1 MQTKEKLLKSIKEA
15 KNIFDKT
22 LLNKSFLYIYKNKI
36 TSQIE
41 FFEMKCSKNNF
52 LHLTG
57 VETKLNG
64 KMFYSALDENKLSLE
79 EIDYKSNGT
88 TRLKLDIFS
97 RLPLLFNSAIQVC
110 FQDEFFTLKLKVDI
124 MINKTRLDQK
134 DIILGLKKDKKYN
147 FYVPASILKK
157 EPREI
162 GENFSQVLCVLEKN
176 RNDIN
181 YQKIIYNVKTIE
193 IMEVLKYIPKDVI
206 NISNMI

>member
-1 MQTKEKLLKSIKEA
+1 MQTKEKLLKSIKNA
-15 KNIFDKT
+15 KDIFDKT
-22 LLNKSFLYIYKNKI
+22 LLDKEFLYVYKNKI
-36 TSQIE
+36 TSDIE
-41 FFEMKCSKNNF
+41 CFVMKCSKNNF

-64 KMFYSALDENKLSLE
+64 KIFYSALEENKLSLE
-79 EIDYKSNGT
+79 NIDYKSNGT
-88 TRLKLDIFS
+88 TRLKLEIFP

-110 FQDEFFTLKLKVDI
+110 FQDDFFTLKLKVDI
-124 MINKTRLDQK
+124 MINKPKIDQK

-176 RNDIN
+176 KNEKNYNKIN
-181 YQKIIYNVKTIE
+181 YIAKGVEFKE
-193 IMEVLKYIPKDVI
+193 LSKYIFIDFDK
-206 NISNMI
+206 

>member
-22 LLNKSFLYIYKNKI
+22 LLNKSFLYIYENKI
-36 TSQIE
+36 TSEIE

-57 VETKLNG
+57 TDTKLNG
-64 KMFYSALDENKLSLE
+64 KMFYSALEENKLSLE
-79 EIDYKSNGT
+79 EIGYKNNGT
-88 TRLKLDIFS
+88 TRLKLDIFP

-124 MINKTRLDQK
+124 MINKSRLDQK

-162 GENFSQVLCVLEKN
+162 GKNFSQVLCILEKN
-176 RNDIN
+176 KDDIN
-181 YQKIIYNVKTIE
+181 YNKIKYAVKNIDINCLLKSIPMNIE
-193 IMEVLKYIPKDVI
+193 ILKD
-206 NISNMI
+206 

>member
-22 LLNKSFLYIYKNKI
+22 LLNKSFLYIYENKI

-52 LHLTG
+52 LHLIG
-57 VETKLNG
+57 VETRLNR
-64 KMFYSALDENKLSLE
+64 KMFYSALEENKLSLE

-88 TRLKLDIFS
+88 TRLKLDIFP

-162 GENFSQVLCVLEKN
+162 GENFSKVLCVLEKN

-181 YQKIIYNVKTIE
+181 YQKIIYNVKNIE
-193 IMEVLKYIPKDVI
+193 IMEVLKYIPKDI
-206 NISNMI
+206 L